1 MIYFYYQYHLIFDE
15 ITIEY
20 DLSTNNVSFLSEVEN
35 KSIPVLWKHP
45 LVSHINCGALLNG
58 DSSYIMKESKELK
71 KLKYLPNTFST
82 LCEDIKKRGHYPDKP
97 LSQEEADFPIAYIR
111 TIYTDYLTLEY
122 QFLLTYAPQNYYC
135 FIIDKKQPAHFH
147 NKIYAMANCF
157 KNVHIIQN
165 RYQMNSRGFN
175 VNSANY
181 DCMRYLNDKNYK
193 YVVVLNNDDMPLKTN
208 RELVEIFKIYNGSI
222 DIEYADPRPFYD
234 RVDFNLNWSLGHL
247 EIFKE
252 GDPRKLDNKILSS
265 QLEFQ
270 KGYNAIFYP
279 KETVK
284 YFVEEL
290 NLTKFFKQ
298 LDDMNLYAN
307 DEFGFQSLIA
317 NEYLNIPGRIDAD
330 CLKKDYFFKDSYMT
344 RYVKWIFDGDC
355 DESETRHYDYLTLEY
370 QFLLTYAPQNY
381 YCFII
386 DKKQPAHFHNKIYAM
401 ANCFKNVHIIQN
413 RYQMNSRGFNVNSAN
428 YDCMRYLNDKNYKYV
443 VVLNVS
449 FLNIILF
456 FQLLQNDDMP
466 LKTNRELVEIFKIY
480 NGSIDIEYA
489 DPRPFYDRVDFNLN
503 WSLGHLEIFK
513 EGDPRKLDNKILSSQ
528 LEFQKGYVTI
538 SYPKKTVKYLVEE
551 LNLTKFFKQLD
562 DMKLYANDEIGF
574 QSLIANEYLNIP
586 GRIDSDCLKK
596 DYFFKDSY
604 MTRYVKWFDSG
615 YCDRNE
621 TRHYICLHNI
631 KTLHSIKKVPHLSVN
646 KFKGEFDFGGLTCWV
661 EYMYNR
667 TYFEHYKP
675 INKSFY
681 ENLSL
686 VKYGNLKN
694 HIKDKEQLCEM
705 SRSNN

>member
-1 MIYFYYQYHLIFDE
+1 MILSDELAYDDSNSCSIVTINESTELTEKKFLKSISIKLYILIIIGIISALVISSLIGVSIYFYYKYHLIF
-15 ITIEY
+15 EY
-20 DLSTNNVSFLSEVEN
+20 IRIGYGLSTNNVSFLSEVEN

-111 TIYTDYLTLEY
+111 TIYKDYLTLEY

-135 FIIDKKQPAHFH
+135 FIIDKKQPADFH
-147 NKIYAMANCF
+147 NKMSALAGCF

-165 RYQMNSRGFN
+165 RYQMDSNGIN
-175 VNSANY
+175 INNAYY
-181 DCMRYLNDKNYK
+181 DCMKYLNDKNYK
-193 YVVVLNNDDMPLKTN
+193 YVVVLNVSFLNIILFFFQLLQNDDMPLKTN
-208 RELVEIFKIYNGSI
+208 REIVEILKIYNGSI
-222 DIEYADPRPFYD
+222 DIEYADPRPFYND
-234 RVDFNLNWSLGHL
+234 RVNLSLDWSLGHL

-265 QLEFQ
+265 QLEIQ

-355 DESETRHYDYLTLEY
+355 DESETRHYV
-370 QFLLTYAPQNY
+370 
-381 YCFII
+381 C
-386 DKKQPAHFHNKIYAM
+386 
-401 ANCFKNVHIIQN
+401 
-413 RYQMNSRGFNVNSAN
+413 
-428 YDCMRYLNDKNYKYV
+428 
-443 VVLNVS
+443 
-449 FLNIILF
+449 
-456 FQLLQNDDMP
+456 LQ
-466 LKTNRELVEIFKIY
+466 
-480 NGSIDIEYA
+480 
-489 DPRPFYDRVDFNLN
+489 
-503 WSLGHLEIFK
+503 
-513 EGDPRKLDNKILSSQ
+513 
-528 LEFQKGYVTI
+528 
-538 SYPKKTVKYLVEE
+538 
-551 LNLTKFFKQLD
+551 
-562 DMKLYANDEIGF
+562 
-574 QSLIANEYLNIP
+574 
-586 GRIDSDCLKK
+586 
-596 DYFFKDSY
+596 
-604 MTRYVKWFDSG
+604 
-615 YCDRNE
+615 
-621 TRHYICLHNI
+621 NI
-631 KTLHSIKKVPHLSVN
+631 KTLHSIKKVPHLFVN

-661 EYMYNR
+661 EYMYDR
-667 TYFEHYKP
+667 TYFKHYKP